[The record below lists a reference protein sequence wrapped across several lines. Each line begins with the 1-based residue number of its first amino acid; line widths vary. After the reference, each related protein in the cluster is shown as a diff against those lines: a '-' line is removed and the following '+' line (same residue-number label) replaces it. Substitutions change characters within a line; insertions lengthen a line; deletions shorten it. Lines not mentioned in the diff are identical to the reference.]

1 MSFLRVASSSPS
13 VDEAALGRGVVRLA
27 GQALDAAERGDIH
40 DPAVLVQQHR
50 LQDGPRDME
59 ETVQVGIHNLLPLI
73 GFHPDHQVVLA
84 DAGVVH
90 KHLDILLRMG
100 RLPAFEG
107 RADRLRIAHVEAEQ
121 LALSADGVQ
130 RFAGRRLVRDVVDED
145 VIAHAGESEGD
156 GAADAAAAAGDECG
170 FHRWRIWFKVD
181 SPRISRQVVS
191 AVSATPSTPCR
202 PQFWPVR

>member
-1 MSFLRVASSSPS
+1 MPLR
-13 VDEAALGRGVVRLA
+13 
-27 GQALDAAERGDIH
+27 
-40 DPAVLVQQHR
+40 HR
-50 LQDGPRDME
+50 LEDGPCDVE
-59 ETVQVGIHNLLPLI
+59 ETVQVGVHNLLPLI

-84 DAGVVH
+84 DACVVH
-90 KHLDILLRMG
+90 QHLDILLRMG

-107 RADRLRIAHVEAEQ
+107 RADRLRIAHVEADQ
-121 LALSADGVQ
+121 FALAADGFQ
-130 RFAGRRLVRDVVDED
+130 GFAGCGLVGDVVDED
-145 VIAHAGESEGD
+145 VIAHAGEGEGD

-181 SPRISRQVVS
+181 SPRISRQVVR